1 MSSSEYSIETYTD
14 SAKISQIPTMLLDE
28 IRDLFYSYFD
38 HPWLIN
44 IIDELPENPGSFGT
58 IRSFL
63 ALRSIDPDENSLIL
77 NGILSLKKMVRIIN
91 IWLIPESTVILGI
104 SPLSAEREFSNMK
117 IRKCIAYTLPV
128 NTRNLASLVEDL
140 EKEIIRTSLLKS

>member
-1 MSSSEYSIETYTD
+1 MDIERTNSRIYNNLEG
-14 SAKISQIPTMLLDE
+14 ISQIPTLILDE
-28 IRDLFYSYFD
+28 IRNLFYSYFD

-44 IIDELPENPGSFGT
+44 IFDELPENPGSFGT

-63 ALRSIDPDENSLIL
+63 ALRSIHPDENSLIL

-104 SPLSAEREFSNMK
+104 SPLATEKKYSNIQ

-128 NTRNLASLVEDL
+128 NTRNLAALVEDL
-140 EKEIIRTSLLKS
+140 EKEIIRISLLES